1 MKILLTHVDYI
12 EYEAKKK
19 AIEAAENI
27 EEGKERVEE
36 CLVAFCSAENGDDE
50 SVAQKTADEISKV
63 AKQVNTKTVVVY
75 PFVHLTSKPAKPQA
89 AMDMVRKIEALL
101 KPDYETHHAPFG
113 WYKSFELKSKGHPL
127 SELSREI
134 LPGKQPEVKKVTE
147 KVGKPTVRSE
157 AQVEEYSEHDHRRI
171 GKDLELFMFHETAPG
186 IPYWLPNGLIVLNKL
201 IEFWREEHA
210 KRGYKEIA
218 APLVNKS
225 DLWQTSGHW
234 EHYKDNMFIADMG
247 ENEIYGVKAM
257 NCPNAMIVFG
267 SKTRSYKDLP
277 LRLSDTDVLH
287 RFELSG
293 TLSGLLRVRAFRQD
307 DSHNFITEDQIEEE
321 YERILE
327 IVELFYGI
335 FNIPYKFRLGTR
347 PDSFMG
353 DIETWNKAETSLR
366 RILDEKVGK
375 GNYLVAEK
383 DGAFYGPKID
393 ILMNDAL
400 GREWQMGTIQLDF
413 QIPKK
418 FNLKYVDSSGEER
431 TPVVIHRVIYGAL
444 ERFIGILLEHCKG
457 NLPLWLAPVQ
467 VKVLTLTD
475 RNIEAAERINKKLLE
490 AGIRS
495 ELDSR
500 NNTIQYKIRDGEL
513 SKVPVL
519 LVIGDKE
526 EESNTLAVR
535 LRGAKPQF
543 GVQPDEFLAKLKKD
557 IESKK

>member
-27 EEGKERVEE
+27 EHEKERVEE
-36 CLVAFCSAENGDDE
+36 CLVAFCSSEEGDDE
-50 SVAQKTADEISKV
+50 SVIQKTADEISKV
-63 AKQVNTKTVVVY
+63 ARQVNTKTVVVY

-89 AMDMVRKIEALL
+89 ALDTVKKIEEIL
-101 KPDYETHHAPFG
+101 KKDYETHRAPFG

-134 LPGKQPEVKKVTE
+134 VPGKQAEIKKVQQ
-147 KVGKPTVRSE
+147 KIGKPTLRSE

-201 IEFWREEHA
+201 IDFWREEHA
-210 KRGYKEIA
+210 KRGYKEFA

-225 DLWQTSGHW
+225 DLWVTSGHW
-234 EHYKDNMFIADMG
+234 DHYKENMFIADMG
-247 ENEIYGVKAM
+247 DNEIYGVKAM

-287 RFELSG
+287 RYELSG

-307 DSHNFITEDQIEEE
+307 DSHNFITEDQIEDE

-335 FNIPYKFRLGTR
+335 FGMSYKFRLGTR

-353 DIETWNKAETSLR
+353 DIETWNKAEASLR
-366 RILDEKVGK
+366 KILDAKVGSGK
-375 GNYLVAEK
+375 YLVAEK

-444 ERFIGILLEHCKG
+444 ERFIGILLENCKG
-457 NLPLWLAPVQ
+457 NLPLWLSPVQ

-475 RNIEAAERINKKLLE
+475 RNIDAAEKIHKQLLKN
-490 AGIRS
+490 GIRS

-513 SKVPVL
+513 CKIPYL

-535 LRGAKPQF
+535 PRGAKPQF
-543 GVQPDEFLAKLKKD
+543 GVNPEEFLAKLLKD
-557 IESKK
+557 IEAKK

>member
-1 MKILLTHVDYI
+1 MKILLTHCDYI

-19 AIEAAENI
+19 AIESAEPI
-27 EEGKERVEE
+27 EEEKQRVED
-36 CLVAFCSAENGDDE
+36 CLVAFCSAEEGDDDT
-50 SVAQKTADEISKV
+50 VVQKTAKEISSI
-63 AKQVNTKTVVVY
+63 AEQVHTKTIVVY
-75 PFVHLTSKPAKPQA
+75 PFVHLTQTPAKPA
-89 AMDMVRKIEALL
+89 AALEIVKKIESLL
-101 KPDYETHHAPFG
+101 RSSYETHRAPFG
-113 WYKSFELKSKGHPL
+113 WYKSFSLRSKGHPL

-134 LPGKQPEVKKVTE
+134 KAGEVEIKRVTK

-157 AQVEEYSEHDHRRI
+157 AEVEQYSEHDHRRL
-171 GKDLELFMFHETAPG
+171 GKELELFMFHETAPG

-201 IEFWREEHA
+201 IEFWRAEHA

-225 DLWQTSGHW
+225 ALWITSGHW
-234 EHYKDNMFIADMG
+234 EHYKENMFIANMG
-247 ENEIYGVKAM
+247 ENEVYGVKAM

-327 IVELFYGI
+327 IVQQFYGI
-335 FNIPYKFRLGTR
+335 FGMSYKLRLGTR

-353 DIETWNKAETSLR
+353 DIETWNKAEAALKK
-366 RILDEKVGK
+366 ILDSRVGK
-375 GNYLVAEK
+375 GKYLVTEK

-418 FNLKYVDSSGEER
+418 FDLKYVDSNGEEK
-431 TPVVIHRVIYGAL
+431 TPVVIHRVVYGAL

-457 NLPLWLAPVQ
+457 NLPMWLSPVQ

-475 RNIEAAERINKKLLE
+475 RNVDAAAKINKTFLE
-490 AGIRS
+490 NDIRS
-495 ELDSR
+495 ELDAR
-500 NNTIQYKIRDGEL
+500 NHTIQYKIREAEL
-513 SKVPVL
+513 SKTPYI
-519 LVIGDKE
+519 LVVGDKE
-526 EESNTLAVR
+526 EQNNTLAVR
-535 LRGAKPQF
+535 ERGEKVKF
-543 GVQPDEFLAKLKKD
+543 GVKLEDFLVKIKKE
-557 IESKK
+557 IENRK